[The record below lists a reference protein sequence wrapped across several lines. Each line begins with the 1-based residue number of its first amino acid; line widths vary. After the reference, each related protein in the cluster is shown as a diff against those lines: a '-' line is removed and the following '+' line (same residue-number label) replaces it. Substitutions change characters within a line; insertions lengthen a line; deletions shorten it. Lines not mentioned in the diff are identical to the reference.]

1 MFSGYTVPPGT
12 KETKLEGATKEVFY
26 QQVKMFLCHVR
37 ARQCV
42 PTAISGGVDVFVAL
56 GCHLM

>member
-1 MFSGYTVPPGT
+1 MPPGT